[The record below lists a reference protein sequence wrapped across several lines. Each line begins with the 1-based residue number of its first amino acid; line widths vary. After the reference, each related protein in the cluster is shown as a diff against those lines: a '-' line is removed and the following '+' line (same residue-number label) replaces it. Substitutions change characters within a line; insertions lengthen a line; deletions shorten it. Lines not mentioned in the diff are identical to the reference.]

1 MSSIV
6 RATPA
11 QMTRRVIVLAAAIFA
26 IVVGQGQMA
35 LGWGQTAAEFAADSD
50 ATLKVAGY
58 AFAIW
63 GLIYLGLL
71 VYAVR
76 QALPQTGESM
86 LIHRLGWPSAM
97 ALTGIGLWIAA
108 AALDAEMA
116 TILLIFGSLAVLLV
130 PLLQNAGAIRALPVR
145 DRDRWM
151 TVWPLALL
159 AGWLTVAAP
168 LNLITV
174 ATGNG
179 DLPTALSPT
188 VWAMI
193 AIGVV
198 VVVALAVTQRL
209 RTVAYAIPVA
219 WGLLGAFVAEQPR
232 NPALAYIAL
241 AAAVTVLVGAVLLS
255 LGLRRGVERRGYV
268 RNCRRRMLFSRH
280 GL

>member
-11 QMTRRVIVLAAAIFA
+11 QMTRRMIVLAAAVFA

-63 GLIYLGLL
+63 GVIYLGLL
-71 VYAVR
+71 IYAVR
-76 QALPQTGESM
+76 QVLPQTGESL
-86 LIHRLGWPSAM
+86 LIHRFGWPSAL
-97 ALTGIGLWIAA
+97 ALTGIGLWIVA
-108 AALDAEMA
+108 AALDAELA
-116 TILLIFGSLAVLLV
+116 TVVLIFGSLAVLLI
-130 PLLQNAGAIRALPVR
+130 PLFQNASAIRALPIR

-151 TVWPLALL
+151 VVWPLALL

-179 DLPTALSPT
+179 ALPTVLSPT

-193 AIGVV
+193 AIAGVG
-198 VVVALAVTQRL
+198 VVALAVTQRI
-209 RTVAYAIPVA
+209 RTVAYAIPIA
-219 WGLLGAFVAEQPR
+219 WGFLGAFVAEQPR
-232 NPALAYIAL
+232 NEPLAYFAL
-241 AAAVTVLVGAVLLS
+241 AASVAVLAGALMLS
-255 LGLRRGVERRGYV
+255 LRLRRGVERPVVVDG
-268 RNCRRRMLFSRH
+268 
-280 GL
+280 

>member
-11 QMTRRVIVLAAAIFA
+11 QMTRRIIVLVAAVFA
-26 IVVGQGQMA
+26 VVVGQGQMA
-35 LGWGQTAAEFAADSD
+35 LGWGQSAAEFAADSD

-63 GLIYLGLL
+63 GVIYLGLL

-76 QALPQTGESM
+76 QVLPQTGESL
-86 LIHRLGWPSAM
+86 LIHRLGWPSATAM
-97 ALTGIGLWIAA
+97 TGIGLWIVAA
-108 AALDAEMA
+108 AMDAEWA
-116 TILLIFGSLAVLLV
+116 TILLIFGSLAVLLF
-130 PLLQNAGAIRALPVR
+130 PLLGHAGAIRALPAR

-151 TVWPLALL
+151 VVWPLAML

-179 DLPTALSPT
+179 ALPPALPPT

-193 AIGVV
+193 AIA
-198 VVVALAVTQRL
+198 VVAAVALVVTQRI
-209 RTVAYAIPVA
+209 RTAAYAIPIA

-232 NPALAYIAL
+232 NPSLAYFAL
-241 AAAVTVLVGAVLLS
+241 AAAVAVLAGALVFSFGLS
-255 LGLRRGVERRGYV
+255 RGVERRDAV
-268 RNCRRRMLFSRH
+268 SH
-280 GL
+280 